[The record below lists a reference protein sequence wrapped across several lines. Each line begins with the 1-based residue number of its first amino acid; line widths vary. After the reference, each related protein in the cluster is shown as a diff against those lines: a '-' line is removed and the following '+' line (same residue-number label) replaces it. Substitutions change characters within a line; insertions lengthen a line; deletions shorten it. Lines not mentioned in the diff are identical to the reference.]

1 MRFKLRASPV
11 RKRVWS
17 AGRFFVLAAALLVT
31 FGVFFLAAMRVA
43 TRAREVKV
51 PDIRLRSLAEAQA
64 SLNAVG
70 LVMRVDE
77 VRRADPKVPADHVL
91 TQDPEPGT
99 VLRRQ
104 RAVRVRMSDGQR
116 DPFVPSVVDL
126 PERTAEI
133 TLAGDNVAI
142 AERAEI
148 RAPDYEP
155 GAVVAQD
162 PPAKQRAGKV
172 TLLVNRGDK
181 SLSYV
186 MPDLIGTLG
195 VRAIDVLRMQGFRV
209 AVAGEVSYPGL
220 PAGVVVRQS
229 PQAGYQV
236 RFGEAITL
244 EVTR

>member
-17 AGRFFVLAAALLVT
+17 AGRIFILAAALLVT
-31 FGVFFLAAMRVA
+31 YGVFFLAAMRVA
-43 TRAREVKV
+43 TRAREVSV

-64 SLNAVG
+64 ALGAVG
-70 LVMRVDE
+70 LVMRVDDA
-77 VRRADPKVPADHVL
+77 RRADPKVPADHVL
-91 TQDPEPGT
+91 SQEPEPGT

-104 RAVRVRMSDGQR
+104 RAVRVRLSDGQR
-116 DPFVPSVVDL
+116 DPVVPAVADL

-155 GAVVAQD
+155 GVIVAQD

-172 TLLVNRGDK
+172 TLLVNRGDR

-195 VRAIDVLRMQGFRV
+195 VRAIDILRSQGFRV
-209 AVAGEVSYPGL
+209 AVSGEVSYPGL
-220 PAGVVVRQS
+220 PAGIVVRQS
-229 PQAGYQV
+229 PSAGYQV

-244 EVTR
+244 EVTK